1 MARCAYECV
10 SVFACVLACGRV
22 FERLGEKSEWER
34 RASACAPASSLR
46 ESRLEILRVM
56 CVLVHAGVS
65 LLIVS

>member
-1 MARCAYECV
+1 V
-10 SVFACVLACGRV
+10 SLRACVRACGRV
-22 FERLGEKSEWER
+22 FERLVEKSGREEP
-34 RASACAPASSLR
+34 APSLR